1 MTHPLVPIAD
11 SSIATDN
18 SLLQQS
24 AESADQPRTWGVGIV
39 GLGQQGL
46 FQLERIQLC
55 AEVRVTAAFDPN
67 PQRRNL
73 AAGLEC
79 DFADELSSV
88 IESTATDAVFLTEE
102 LNETTAAEVLRGGRH
117 LVIDRPWMLT
127 HAELLS
133 IHHQAQSSQRIATY
147 FCPWRWTADFL
158 VASTAIR
165 SGRVGELRTVLFSSF
180 MKHLPG
186 DPGNAGPLREFGFG
200 LLDQM
205 LTLVN
210 SRPESVFATF
220 PFHGQQVHERGFTA
234 LIRFE
239 NGCLSQLSLESD
251 SRLGYRTG
259 WMLEGI
265 QGSYRGERLYT
276 ETPDGEIVDEPIQ
289 RPNFVHDPFLTE
301 LISAWHGKPTTLPS
315 LADAARIVTLINA
328 IERSAET
335 GHVVRL

>member
-11 SSIATDN
+11 TSIATD
-18 SLLQQS
+18 SILLQQS
-24 AESADQPRTWGVGIV
+24 AEFADQPRIWGVGIV

-46 FQLERIQLC
+46 FQLERIKLS
-55 AEVRVTAAFDPN
+55 ADVRVTAAFDLD

-73 AAGLEC
+73 AAGLGC
-79 DFADELSSV
+79 VFADELSSV

-102 LNETTAAEVLRGGRH
+102 LIKTTAEEVLRVGRH
-117 LVIDRPWMLT
+117 LVIDRPWKLS
-127 HAELLS
+127 HEELQS
-133 IHHQAQSSQRIATY
+133 IHQQAQSSRRVAIY

-186 DPGNAGPLREFGFG
+186 EPGNAGLLREFGFG
-200 LLDQM
+200 LLDQL
-205 LTLVN
+205 LTLVS
-210 SRPESVFATF
+210 SRPESVFAKF
-220 PFHGQQVHERGFTA
+220 QFHGQQVHERGLLA
-234 LIRFE
+234 IIEFE
-239 NGCLSQLSLESD
+239 NGCTAQLNLESD

-259 WMLEGI
+259 WMLEGT

-276 ETPDGEIVDEPIQ
+276 ETPDGEIADEPIQ
-289 RPNFVHDPFLTE
+289 RPSFVADPLLNELT
-301 LISAWHGKPTTLPS
+301 SAWHGKPTTLPT
-315 LADAARIVTLINA
+315 LEDAARIVSLINT